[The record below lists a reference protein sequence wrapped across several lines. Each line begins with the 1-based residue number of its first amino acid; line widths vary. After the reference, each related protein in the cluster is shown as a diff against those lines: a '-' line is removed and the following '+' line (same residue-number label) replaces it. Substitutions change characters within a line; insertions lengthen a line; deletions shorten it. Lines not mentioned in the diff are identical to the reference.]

1 MNFLIKRRYL
11 ALFFFVGLIFSS
23 LVILVKFNKVNLFPS
38 DQVEAYIGRVM
49 LPQGTEIKTTKKAL
63 SEISKTLKT
72 DFPDNINYA
81 VAKAGRDAVGPNDPK
96 EKLGENVGQIM
107 VWVNEYTKNEVA
119 ADKMLSQLNA
129 VALPDGF
136 GEISLSF
143 EAMEN
148 GPPVGSPV
156 EGVFRSGN
164 DESLAAVIDGVMEK
178 LKATEG
184 IKDVQVNDVTGESG
198 VKVEID
204 YELANQLGLISC
216 RSGPLSGLLF
226 QARWLVTSH

>member
-1 MNFLIKRRYL
+1 MKINEFPYQKRYL

-49 LPQGTEIKTTKKAL
+49 LPQGTEIKTTKKP
-63 SEISKTLKT
+63 SPKYQKLKA

-129 VALPDGF
+129 VALPNGF
-136 GEISLSF
+136 GEIAYL
-143 EAMEN
+143 
-148 GPPVGSPV
+148 
-156 EGVFRSGN
+156 
-164 DESLAAVIDGVMEK
+164 
-178 LKATEG
+178 
-184 IKDVQVNDVTGESG
+184 
-198 VKVEID
+198 
-204 YELANQLGLISC
+204 
-216 RSGPLSGLLF
+216 
-226 QARWLVTSH
+226 